1 MTSVRTTQLLNNSL
15 GLVGQDL
22 KDVLSALV
30 KSINSNFADNI
41 SYILIDRAN
50 NGEWLANVGKK

>member
-22 KDVLSALV
+22 KDVLSALA
-30 KSINSNFADNI
+30 KSINSILRITFHI
-41 SYILIDRAN
+41 S
-50 NGEWLANVGKK
+50 

>member
-22 KDVLSALV
+22 KDVLSPLA

-50 NGEWLANVGKK
+50 TGEWLANVGKK